1 MAHLPITLNEVLS
14 VFATLKVNR
23 NVDESPCI
31 CPPKPPASVTSPTRG
46 KTTSTGKHLRLL
58 NGIALL
64 LVTERTSDVAA
75 VTLSTSVHQQ
85 HAFTVFHVIKNR
97 ECTATEKSYYSI
109 FVKMINNPK
118 NNRIPQLAEDLTDLV
133 IQNCRPK
140 ILSRAVK
147 LHQAFKEWK
156 AICPEWDDA
165 TRSMKDDVA
174 KFEEL
179 FKFSKSWPDR
189 LDYFFE
195 TTLNPQ
201 HLSSASMTGKRLL
214 YLSYEFSRY
223 ESFLKALG
231 SPKLIRRIK
240 KLAAYYQA
248 VKTIAKQ
255 ALRNNDKRE
264 FAIEIVSTGILPSES
279 CTSRDIGCSNIVTA
293 SATQTCRFATNGV
306 TAQSCQSLS
315 RSDAT
320 AAR

>member
-1 MAHLPITLNEVLS
+1 M
-14 VFATLKVNR
+14 
-23 NVDESPCI
+23 
-31 CPPKPPASVTSPTRG
+31 
-46 KTTSTGKHLRLL
+46 
-58 NGIALL
+58 
-64 LVTERTSDVAA
+64 AA

-97 ECTATEKSYYSI
+97 ECTATEKSYYNT
-109 FVKMINNPK
+109 FVKMINDPK
-118 NNRIPQLAEDLTDLV
+118 NNQIPQLAEDLTDLV

-140 ILSRAVK
+140 ILSRVVK

-201 HLSSASMTGKRLL
+201 HLSSASMKGKRLL

-231 SPKLIRRIK
+231 SPKLIRRMK

-279 CTSRDIGCSNIVTA
+279 CTSRDIECSNIVTA

-306 TAQSCQSLS
+306 TAQYCQSLCG
-315 RSDAT
+315 SDAT